1 MVKNIMKEVHFMND
15 SKRMSISLTDDME
28 QAIVNLRKTD
38 RFCRSSYSEII
49 RELLRAGL
57 KAMDIDQTEKA
68 S

>member
-1 MVKNIMKEVHFMND
+1 MNE

-49 RELLRAGL
+49 RELLRVGL

>member
-1 MVKNIMKEVHFMND
+1 MNE

-49 RELLRAGL
+49 RELLRVGL
-57 KAMDIDQTEKA
+57 KAMDIEQTEKA